1 MSIKSKRIMG
11 EIKKMKLS
19 ELEAQLRA
27 VEVAQQVLANTWK
40 RLKKAQEKIEMKAQ
54 QNEGEITE
62 TEAQRHEKLH
72 QLEYLVIERVV
83 GTMNLYQ

>member
-1 MSIKSKRIMG
+1 
-11 EIKKMKLS
+11 MKLS
-19 ELEAQLRA
+19 ELEAQIKT

-40 RLKKAQEKIEMKAQ
+40 RLKKAQEKIEAKSQ

-62 TEAQRHEKLH
+62 LEAQRHEKLH
-72 QLEYLVIERVV
+72 QLEHLVIERVV

>member
-1 MSIKSKRIMG
+1 
-11 EIKKMKLS
+11 MKLS

-40 RLKKAQEKIEMKAQ
+40 RLKKAQEKIEIKAQ

-72 QLEYLVIERVV
+72 QLEYMVIERVV
-83 GTMNLYQ
+83 GSMNLYQ

>member
-1 MSIKSKRIMG
+1 
-11 EIKKMKLS
+11 MKLS
-19 ELEAQLRA
+19 ELEAQIKT

-40 RLKKAQEKIEMKAQ
+40 RLKKAQEKIEIKAQ

-62 TEAQRHEKLH
+62 TEAQRHEKLN

>member
-1 MSIKSKRIMG
+1 MG
-11 EIKKMKLS
+11 EIKEMKQS
-19 ELEAQLRA
+19 ELEAQIKA

-40 RLKKAQEKIEMKAQ
+40 RLKKAQEKIEIKAQ

-72 QLEYLVIERVV
+72 QLESLVIERIVS
-83 GTMNLYQ
+83 TMNLYQ

>member
-1 MSIKSKRIMG
+1 
-11 EIKKMKLS
+11 MKLS

-27 VEVAQQVLANTWK
+27 VEVTQQVLANTWK
-40 RLKKAQEKIEMKAQ
+40 RLKKAQKKIEVKAQ

-72 QLEYLVIERVV
+72 QLEYMVIERVV
-83 GTMNLYQ
+83 SSMNLYK

>member
-1 MSIKSKRIMG
+1 
-11 EIKKMKLS
+11 MKLS

-40 RLKKAQEKIEMKAQ
+40 RLKKAQEKIEAKAK

-62 TEAQRHEKLH
+62 TEAQRHKKLH
-72 QLEYLVIERVV
+72 QLEYRVIERVV
-83 GTMNLYQ
+83 ST

>member
-1 MSIKSKRIMG
+1 
-11 EIKKMKLS
+11 MKLS
-19 ELEAQLRA
+19 ELEAQIKT

-40 RLKKAQEKIEMKAQ
+40 RLKKAQEKIEVKAQ

-62 TEAQRHEKLH
+62 VEAKRHEKLN

>member
-1 MSIKSKRIMG
+1 
-11 EIKKMKLS
+11 MKLS
-19 ELEAQLRA
+19 ELETQIKT

-40 RLKKAQEKIEMKAQ
+40 RLKKAQEIIEAKAQ
-54 QNEGEITE
+54 QNEGEISE
-62 TEAQRHEKLH
+62 LEAKRHEKLH

>member
-1 MSIKSKRIMG
+1 
-11 EIKKMKLS
+11 MKLS
-19 ELEAQLRA
+19 ELEAQIKT

-40 RLKKAQEKIEMKAQ
+40 RLKKAQEKIEAKAQ

-72 QLEYLVIERVV
+72 QLEHLVIERVV